1 MKKHILFFLGLTTM
15 LCACT
20 RQPDSLI
27 GTWTV
32 DKVNV
37 QFDER
42 RSTPELVKQ
51 MGEMERQNRLTIT
64 SDSIL
69 ILKSLDGETQ
79 GRLSL
84 GETGTLLCNGEPFG
98 QWTEGKIVTRTPSPL
113 GEIII
118 KYRKE

>member
-1 MKKHILFFLGLTTM
+1 MKKRILFLLGLAAM

-20 RQPDSLI
+20 RQPNSLI

-32 DKVNV
+32 NKVNV

-51 MGEMERQNRLTIT
+51 VGEMEKQNSLTIT

-69 ILKSLDGETQ
+69 ILKGLYGETQ

-84 GETGTLLCNGEPFG
+84 GEAGMLFLDGEPFG
-98 QWTEGKIVTRTPSPL
+98 QWTEGKIVTKTPSPL
-113 GEIII
+113 GEILVQ
-118 KYRKE
+118 YGKE